1 MKIKKYLLFALAVG
15 MLTACDPNKEEGDFD
30 VTNLTSEQLLEGATF
45 AQYSGVTN
53 EDGTITYTPSETG
66 NYIEFNIPAVSSVDV
81 YYLKKDGS
89 EFSLSTGKSGGM
101 INYVPTRGSDPNQT
115 LYFRYI
121 NQNGDE
127 VVASKTFTLDVAQE
141 LSDEM
146 KLLVSSSGTKVWKWN
161 LEAPDGQV
169 WGNCGYN
176 STFSG
181 KDFALTGAGKWWG
194 VTSAADLT
202 GQLEHSDTGVATGE
216 EDDNAT
222 MVMTEDGMIYCYD
235 ANGKEIRSGKFEIQD
250 YDPTYSNN
258 AKYCGI
264 LHTDAGS
271 ILFPF
276 EINSAKKNGGVGRTP
291 TDFYIAYMSTDRLVL
306 IYPDDGVWGDDGSEA
321 TFWQFSCKTDLVG
334 YLTGNDSKTWQWD
347 NDNDG
352 GRCWGNA
359 GYSSFVYGGSGSI
372 TGNSWW
378 GISSDGIAEQ
388 VSSYGYGFDDG
399 EGQTMTFTVDGL
411 LTKTSGGT
419 GSFEVDATKT
429 TDLGGYNEGT
439 TMGRLTTTGDGI
451 LFAQRINATTTYTNL
466 PSTISEF
473 DIAYIDD
480 DHLIL
485 ITPCNYLSDGHASW
499 EEGTF
504 WRFKPLE

>member
-1 MKIKKYLLFALAVG
+1 MKIKKYLLFAMAVG
-15 MLTACDPNKEEGDFD
+15 MLTACDPIKDEASFD
-30 VTNLTSEQLLEGATF
+30 VTTLTADELLAGATF

-66 NYIEFNIPAVSSVDV
+66 NYIEFNIPAVSSVDI
-81 YYLKKDGS
+81 YYIKKDGS

-101 INYVPTRGSDPNQT
+101 FNYVPSRGSDPTQT

-121 NQNGDE
+121 NQDGDE
-127 VVASKTFTLDVAQE
+127 VVASKQFTLDVAQE

-146 KLLVSSSGTKVWKWN
+146 KLLVSVSGTKVWKWN

-169 WGNCGYN
+169 WGNAGL
-176 STFSG
+176 SETSDG
-181 KDFALTGAGKWWG
+181 KDFALKGSGKWWG
-194 VTSAADLT
+194 VTTAADLT
-202 GQLEHSDTGVATGE
+202 GQLNHSDTGVATGE

-235 ANGKEIRSGKFEIQD
+235 ANGNEIRSGKFEIQN
-250 YDPTYSNN
+250 YDPTYSRNSL
-258 AKYCGI
+258 YCGI

-276 EINSAKKNGGVGRTP
+276 EINSADKNGGKGRTP
-291 TDFYIAYMSTDRLVL
+291 TDFYIAYLSTDRLVL
-306 IYPDDGVWGDDGSEA
+306 VYPDDGEFGAEA
-321 TFWQFSCKTDLVG
+321 TFWQFSCKTDLLG
-334 YLTGNDSKTWQWD
+334 CLTGNDSKTWEWD
-347 NDNDG
+347 NDNG
-352 GRCWGNA
+352 QCWGNA
-359 GYSSFVYGGSGSI
+359 GYGSFVYGGSASVS
-372 TGNSWW
+372 GNTWW
-378 GISSDGIAEQ
+378 GITSDGIAEQ

-399 EGQTMTFTVDGL
+399 EGQTMTFTADGL
-411 LTKTSGGT
+411 LTKTSGGS
-419 GSFEVDATKT
+419 GSFSVDATKT

-451 LFAQRINATTTYTNL
+451 LFAQRINAQSSYPNL
-466 PSTISEF
+466 SSTISEF
-473 DIAYIDD
+473 DIAYISD

-504 WRFKPLE
+504 WRFKAVK